1 MIAHTAAT
9 SSNKSQETRA
19 SFVMADTAKDQ
30 EYEILTPPTDLRSKV
45 RELTPREAKK
55 FDPVKAAEAAL
66 QRLAPH
72 FGNWMDNETR
82 DLSSAWESIR
92 IDGLNEG
99 TLATLYQAA
108 HNIKGQALTL
118 GFPLV
123 GEVAAGLCHL
133 IENIPSPDKLPLE
146 LTGRYVEAIRAMVME
161 GAKDDANRTGV
172 ELLQTLQ
179 SVTEDYLAQ
188 FPKTET

>member
-1 MIAHTAAT
+1 
-9 SSNKSQETRA
+9 
-19 SFVMADTAKDQ
+19 MAETAKDQ

-66 QRLAPH
+66 ERLSPH

-82 DLSSAWESIR
+82 DLLSAWESVKV
-92 IDGLNEG
+92 DGLDDD

-123 GEVAAGLCHL
+123 GDVAAGFCHL

-146 LTGRYVEAIRAMVME
+146 LAERHVEAIRAMVME
-161 GAKDDANRTGV
+161 GAKDDANKTGV
-172 ELLQTLQ
+172 KLLQTLQ
-179 SVTEDYLAQ
+179 TVTEVYLAQ
-188 FPKTET
+188 FPKEDSAKD

>member
-1 MIAHTAAT
+1 
-9 SSNKSQETRA
+9 
-19 SFVMADTAKDQ
+19 MADTAKDQ
-30 EYEILTPPTDLRSKV
+30 EYEILTPQTDLRAKV

-66 QRLAPH
+66 QRLSPH

-82 DLSSAWESIR
+82 ELLSAWESVR
-92 IDGLNEG
+92 TDGLSEE

-123 GEVAAGLCHL
+123 GQVAAGFCEL
-133 IENIPSPDKLPLE
+133 IEHLPSPDKLPMQLAE
-146 LTGRYVEAIRAMVME
+146 RYVEAIRAMVME
-161 GAKDDANRTGV
+161 GAKDDDNKTGV
-172 ELLQTLQ
+172 ALLDTLR
-179 SVTEDYLAQ
+179 SVTDAYLAQ
-188 FPKTET
+188 FPKKDDEV

>member
-1 MIAHTAAT
+1 
-9 SSNKSQETRA
+9 
-19 SFVMADTAKDQ
+19 MADTAKDQ

-66 QRLAPH
+66 ERLAPH

-82 DLSSAWESIR
+82 DLLSAWESIK

-99 TLATLYQAA
+99 TMATLYQAA

-123 GEVAAGLCHL
+123 GDVAAGFCHL
-133 IENIPSPDKLPLE
+133 IETIPSPDKLPPE
-146 LTGRYVEAIRAMVME
+146 LAERYVEAIRAMVTE
-161 GAKDDANRTGV
+161 GAKDDANKTGV
-172 ELLQTLQ
+172 ALLETLS
-179 SVTEDYLAQ
+179 SVTDAYLAQ
-188 FPKTET
+188 FPKKDGAKD

>member
-1 MIAHTAAT
+1 
-9 SSNKSQETRA
+9 
-19 SFVMADTAKDQ
+19 MADTAKDQ

-66 QRLAPH
+66 ERLAPH

-82 DLSSAWESIR
+82 DLLSAWESLKV
-92 IDGLNEG
+92 DGLGEA
-99 TLATLYQAA
+99 TLASLYQAA

-123 GEVAAGLCHL
+123 GQVAAGLCHL
-133 IENIPSPDKLPLE
+133 IENIPSPDKLPLD

-161 GAKDDANRTGV
+161 GAKDEANKTGV
-172 ELLQTLQ
+172 QLLDTLLE
-179 SVTEDYLAQ
+179 VTDAYLAQ
-188 FPKTET
+188 FPKKDDDEG